1 MTDPTRPL
9 PKRLAVIRA
18 IQELLATI
26 KTAEGDAFDMD
37 TNKVLRSVV
46 LIGSEHRPNPA
57 ILSVLEAPRPDIAFF
72 ADDGQGRAD
81 NWTLLIQGLTQDD
94 KTANTKDDAY
104 FLLQDV
110 ERRLAR
116 ISALKD
122 GGRAAYPGTYM
133 LDGKISSVEIGA
145 PVVRPPEAQVSSFAF
160 FYLPIRVGMAVEIG
174 E

>member
-1 MTDPTRPL
+1 MIDPSRPL
-9 PKRLAVIRA
+9 PKRLAVIKA

-26 KTAEGDAFDMD
+26 TSAEGDAFDMD
-37 TNKVLRSVV
+37 MSKVMRSVV
-46 LIGSEHRPNPA
+46 LIGSEHRPAPA

-81 NWTLLIQGLTQDD
+81 NWTLLIQGLTLDD

-116 ISALKD
+116 ITALKS
-122 GGRAAYPGTYM
+122 GGRIAYPDVYK
-133 LDGKISSVEIGA
+133 LDGKISGVEIGA